1 MKRNSVFALILP
13 LIVLSACG
21 PAERPRTAGL
31 PCLAFK
37 AISFAQ
43 LSPGETNDPGNKAD
57 SDQTVAEIIAHNARY
72 ESLCSTAPRD
82 DAPG

>member
-21 PAERPRTAGL
+21 RAEPPKTAGS
-31 PCLAFK
+31 PCLVFR
-37 AISFAQ
+37 AITFAQ
-43 LSPGETNDPGNKAD
+43 LSPGETNDPENQAD
-57 SDQTVAEIIAHNARY
+57 SDATVAEIISHNARY
-72 ESLCSTAPRD
+72 ESLCTTPPRD